1 MSSHL
6 FEYVAKTSNLQQPVH
21 KTMPPPSASLKQDSA
36 SHLIQLQRSIGNRA
50 LIQLMKSQRKGILPN
65 KLPIQ
70 RFKDE
75 DNHNKSRRA
84 TAEKARSEA
93 FQNDEMQMDHTI
105 SQDSLVTFSELLGGI
120 QQLPNETF
128 KAAKES
134 YARLINEVKEV
145 SDNDEKC
152 TRIQLVNFYKNLVPG
167 FQETT
172 GNPGSKFDPQIEMV
186 DIDEESA
193 IIAQEKA
200 VSEQLRIIDSYIRKL
215 YHLTTLLPKTKQDND
230 LAEQMDEELSKTM
243 NDIKTCLKLVR
254 KEFSEEPGYDETIWY
269 KSETKNVKRVPAEWL
284 KTGASKLEDLGSE
297 QHLLGYGKDK
307 TAKPNAKDAQD
318 LPDSFKEA
326 TFTWDYQLTKFDE
339 KIKVKVVISEKCW
352 KHIYARH
359 KLEYFAGDVQAI
371 NTFWKDDPH
380 EKITQALLEPE
391 INLLLERSKLP
402 LRDLQDGDTNAINET
417 AHHLFFQGN
426 MEVVEE
432 VQNIAEPVANTQP
445 VSKSNNKKRTQK
457 KSPKTKTV
465 IKPPI
470 KSIHITLESV
480 APESPE
486 LAYAVEPTLLQ
497 NEYYQKRGLQ
507 RLFPPKQGS
516 ESVEEK

>member
-6 FEYVAKTSNLQQPVH
+6 FEHVAKTPTLQQPFH
-21 KTMPPPSASLKQDSA
+21 KTMPPPSASIKRDSP
-36 SHLIQLQRSIGNRA
+36 SHLIQLQKSIGNRT
-50 LIQLMKSQRKGILPN
+50 LIQLMKSQRQGIVPN
-65 KLPIQ
+65 KQPIQ

-75 DNHNKSRRA
+75 DGHNTARRA
-84 TAEKARSEA
+84 TAEEARSEA

-105 SQDSLVTFSELLGGI
+105 SQHSLITLSELLEGI
-120 QQLPNETF
+120 RQLPNETF

-134 YARLINEVKEV
+134 YAQLIREVKDV

-167 FQETT
+167 FKETT

-186 DIDEESA
+186 SMAKEST
-193 IIAQEKA
+193 IIAREKA
-200 VSEQLRIIDSYIRKL
+200 ISEQLRKIDSFIRKL
-215 YHLTTLLPKTKQDND
+215 YHLTMLFPKTKQDDD
-230 LAEQMDEELSKTM
+230 LAEEMDEELSKIM
-243 NDIKTCLKLVR
+243 NDIKTCLEKVR
-254 KEFSEEPGYDETIWY
+254 QEFTKEPGYDETIWY

-307 TAKPNAKDAQD
+307 TAKPNTQDTQDVQDA
-318 LPDSFKEA
+318 FKEA

-380 EKITQALLEPE
+380 GTITQELLEPE
-391 INLLLERSKLP
+391 INLLIERSKLS
-402 LRDLQDGDTNAINET
+402 LRDLQEGDTDAINET

-426 MEVVEE
+426 IEVVEE
-432 VQNIAEPVANTQP
+432 VQNIAEPVANPQLG
-445 VSKSNNKKRTQK
+445 SKSKNKKRNQK
-457 KSPKTKTV
+457 KSPKTE
-465 IKPPI
+465 IKYPI

-480 APESPE
+480 APQSPE

-497 NEYYQKRGLQ
+497 NEYYNKRELQ

-516 ESVEEK
+516 ESVEEE